1 MGIMN
6 FDTYKEMFKGYD
18 IVERKLNTFPEF
30 QDSTLIK
37 LKLNEND
44 LNLEFALY
52 EFDNIVRFTFKNVQI
67 KYIDLIVTSPNM
79 EENSISGFNVDSIDS
94 TILFTVQDTE
104 FKEILKFSFTDA
116 SIQLLDDN
124 KRKERSF
131 IGAVF
136 KNLSKLR

>member
-1 MGIMN
+1 MN
-6 FDTYKEMFKGYD
+6 FGTYKEMFKGYD
-18 IVERKLNTFPEF
+18 IVERELNTFPKF

-44 LNLEFALY
+44 LILEFALY
-52 EFDNIVRFTFKNVQI
+52 EFDNIVRFIFKNVQI

-79 EENSISGFNVDSIDS
+79 EENSISGLNVDSIDS

-131 IGAVF
+131 IGSVF

>member
-1 MGIMN
+1 
-6 FDTYKEMFKGYD
+6 MFQGYD